1 MYPAGFETVGLVI
14 DILICCALLFVI
26 GKVERHMVPARAVA
40 TVPTAKTGAQKNRS
54 ATSRNPSKNGKSS
67 NRYDEVVALASRGLS
82 REAIARRLGMT
93 GGEVS
98 LVLDLDRSR
107 NDQA

>member
-1 MYPAGFETVGLVI
+1 MYLAGYETVGLVI

-26 GKVERHMVPARAVA
+26 LKVERYMAPSRAVA
-40 TVPTAKTGAQKNRS
+40 TGPSAKTPAKKTRS
-54 ATSRNPSKNGKSS
+54 APSRNPSTQGGSP
-67 NRYDEVVALASRGLS
+67 NRYDEVVALASRGLP

-107 NDQA
+107 NDQT

>member
-1 MYPAGFETVGLVI
+1 MYLAGFETVGLVI

-26 GKVERHMVPARAVA
+26 RKVEQHMVPARAVA
-40 TVPTAKTGAQKNRS
+40 TGSSASRTTEKKRS
-54 ATSRNPSKNGKSS
+54 AASPNPSKNGESP

-107 NDQA
+107 NDQT